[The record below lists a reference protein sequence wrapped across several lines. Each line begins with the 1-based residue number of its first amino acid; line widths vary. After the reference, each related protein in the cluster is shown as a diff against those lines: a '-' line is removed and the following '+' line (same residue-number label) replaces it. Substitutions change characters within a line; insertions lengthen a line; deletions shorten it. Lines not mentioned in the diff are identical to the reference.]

1 MIHPLTVVFFFF
13 LQIVNKFYSQLR
25 GHFISFYPSLSL
37 SLSLSLSY
45 LFLLLLYI
53 RIIFEF
59 VMRVAFFLVHTI
71 ILPLT
76 ENCEFLFYICNSNTI
91 TLGNHSRI
99 ASTSNFLSYYF
110 TYIFGNRRCIHVVA
124 YSYCLHGSLSLLI
137 RVSSYEL
144 VLVRVTRCARTYTHT
159 ARAKFNEPSGTGA
172 SLTIVVHA
180 FENVLQIM
188 IATLSALSV
197 IA

>member
-1 MIHPLTVVFFFF
+1 M
-13 LQIVNKFYSQLR
+13 
-25 GHFISFYPSLSL
+25 
-37 SLSLSLSY
+37 
-45 LFLLLLYI
+45 
-53 RIIFEF
+53 
-59 VMRVAFFLVHTI
+59 
-71 ILPLT
+71 
-76 ENCEFLFYICNSNTI
+76 
-91 TLGNHSRI
+91 
-99 ASTSNFLSYYF
+99 
-110 TYIFGNRRCIHVVA
+110 VA

-144 VLVRVTRCARTYTHT
+144 VLVRVTRCARTYTRT